1 VAVATDSKVVDR
13 TPRGAVLGQLPTA
26 GAWRV
31 TPAARRRCQEP
42 QCEPGRHRREA
53 VIAITEAEAHNSVTA
68 KEVSLISTVPATP
81 E

>member
-1 VAVATDSKVVDR
+1 
-13 TPRGAVLGQLPTA
+13 
-26 GAWRV
+26 
-31 TPAARRRCQEP
+31 
-42 QCEPGRHRREA
+42 